1 MSYTDSLL
9 EGVVTEAVDKVA
21 EKQFLD
27 SLKNK
32 FIDIDAFHRAYGS
45 AIEAAGLGDIF
56 GNQKGLLASRGTY
69 GKIKNCQDPE
79 LQKGLKKLWVA
90 QYSDNLTTKELQAQ
104 RDAEAKARAD
114 REAAWKAEQEA
125 KKEAL
130 RKEGQLTADK
140 CRAEAIE
147 RLVKEHRDVAEKYKE
162 LTGREVT
169 EDITLEAEPDLHK
182 NACDYALKIK
192 DRRSYYRFSY
202 DKINDTAYLVKY
214 MILQVQDQMKEIIGA
229 RLEAAYAEAGSALS
243 AKSGLSD
250 RDWTNLY
257 FVDKTTNTVY
267 RYGHYADERKNEL
280 TVHSTRNGVSVIDRV
295 TIDNIPNIDN
305 LELVAF
311 SNLIDYSHGR
321 CWYSSTTNLFYNPK
335 YDRHTLEQCGVCF
348 EPFEG
353 GFNEPS
359 MSLIPDDKIPD
370 KYKALGFT
378 KGERHDS
385 EYDSSD

>member
-1 MSYTDSLL
+1 MGYTDALS
-9 EGVVTEAVDKVA
+9 EGIITETVDKVA

-27 SLKNK
+27 SLENK

-56 GNQKGLLASRGTY
+56 GNQEGLLASRGTY

-90 QYSDNLTTKELQAQ
+90 QYSDNLTTKEMQAQ
-104 RDAEAKARAD
+104 RDANAKAMAD
-114 REAAWKAEQEA
+114 REAALRVEREA

-140 CRAEAIE
+140 CRAAAIE
-147 RLVKEHRDVAEKYKE
+147 ILINEHKDVAEKYKE
-162 LTGREVT
+162 LTGREVA
-169 EDITLEAEPDLHK
+169 EDITLEAEPDLQK

-192 DRRSYYRFSY
+192 DRQSFYRFSY

-214 MILQVQDQMKEIIGA
+214 MIIQIEDQMKNIANE
-229 RLEAAYAEAGSALS
+229 RLEAAYAEAGSVMS
-243 AKSGLSD
+243 AKSGLTD
-250 RDWTNLY
+250 KDWSNLY
-257 FVDKTTNTVY
+257 FVDKTTNNVY
-267 RYGHYADERKNEL
+267 RYGHYAGERKNEL
-280 TVHSTRNGVSVIDRV
+280 TVYSVQNGTPVADRV
-295 TIDNIPNIDN
+295 TYDNIPDIDN

-311 SNLIDYSHGR
+311 SKLVDYSHGR

-353 GFNEPS
+353 GFNQPS